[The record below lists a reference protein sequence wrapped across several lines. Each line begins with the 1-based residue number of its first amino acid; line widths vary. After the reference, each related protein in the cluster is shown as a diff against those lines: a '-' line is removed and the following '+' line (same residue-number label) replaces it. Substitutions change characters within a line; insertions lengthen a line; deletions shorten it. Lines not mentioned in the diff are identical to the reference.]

1 MKIRTGFVSNS
12 SSSSFIVGYGMLKD
26 GETEESLNE
35 RLKEYNAHCYVMDAE
50 GILEYA
56 EYWFPVVSA
65 KHIPDGDWAFVSWYG
80 NEGDEYF
87 YDDDILDYSIA
98 YDLDFFHEAQRNLIQ
113 EARKGTYFNTLLPF
127 DCIFGAEH
135 S

>member
-1 MKIRTGFVSNS
+1 MKIRQGFVSNS
-12 SSSSFIVGYGMLKD
+12 SSSSFIVGYGVVPPEKKKAFEKFAK
-26 GETEESLNE
+26 ET
-35 RLKEYNAHCYVMDAE
+35 KATVEYNTPSQDNFFFNYYFSLASKDLPNVEFA
-50 GILEYA
+50 I
-56 EYWFPVVSA
+56 FT
-65 KHIPDGDWAFVSWYG
+65 WYG

-87 YDDDILDYSIA
+87 YDDDILDYTIA